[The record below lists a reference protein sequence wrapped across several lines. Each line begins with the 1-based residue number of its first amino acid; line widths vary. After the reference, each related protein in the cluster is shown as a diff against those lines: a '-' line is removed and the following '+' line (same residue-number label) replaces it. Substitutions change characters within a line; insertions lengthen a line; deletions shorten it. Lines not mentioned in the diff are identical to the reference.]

1 MTKEY
6 NYKVIKIML
15 QLVKNFRNSKI
26 YRHILQRRKCISA
39 ERLQLKGSP
48 GGGRCTKGT
57 WGEDPRTPII
67 H

>member
-39 ERLQLKGSP
+39 ERLQLKGIEA
-48 GGGRCTKGT
+48 RCTKGT